1 MSDISLKLENIS
13 KSYKLYTNH
22 FDQLID
28 VMGLDSFGLKPKQTP
43 IQKFALNKVSL
54 EVKKGERV
62 GLIGKNGAGK
72 STLLKLV
79 CGNLKPTSGEITVS
93 GNVQALLTQG
103 IGFNP
108 EMTGRENTIA
118 SLQYNGI
125 GRDDYDDALKDVIDF
140 CELGDYF
147 DQAFKSYSSGMQARL
162 MFAVATA
169 IRPEIIIIDEV
180 LGAGDAY
187 FIAKSK
193 RRMEQLLQDECTML
207 LVSHSM
213 SQVLELCDR
222 CIWVHDGEVLLDGDS
237 FEVVKFYEEYMNN
250 RIQANPDDLKS
261 KFLLSRQSASQ
272 KDAEMDN
279 SKDEVVEKAKAP
291 EKIKIEQKDITL
303 SKNISEMPVKER
315 YQKDFPMNIVKDEQ
329 GSIGFN
335 HIARGGLT
343 TWEGDEEIKIT
354 GFDIY
359 DNQGRTNQIQQL
371 NPVKFLMEITAQ
383 EAGQYDL
390 RYGIVIFD
398 HSGQVKLRFL
408 SVEDSVEMEKGER
421 RVAEV
426 FLDSLLLGE
435 GEYIVSLS
443 LHDHEDVETINSSK
457 RYDLLSRSFEFKVGM
472 ANSLAPIAA
481 QFIHPT
487 YWNFYE

>member
-13 KSYKLYTNH
+13 KSYKLYSNH

-28 VMGLDSFGLKPKQTP
+28 VMGLDSIGLKPRQTP

-79 CGNLKPTSGEITVS
+79 CGNLKPTSGAITVS

-125 GRDDYDDALKDVIDF
+125 SRDDYDHALNDVIDF

-250 RIQANPDDLKS
+250 RIQANPDELKS
-261 KFLLSRQSASQ
+261 KFLLSRQSALQ
-272 KDAEMDN
+272 KNSKLEN
-279 SKDEVVEKAKAP
+279 SKDEVVEKAQAP
-291 EKIKIEQKDITL
+291 EKIKIQQKDITF

-315 YQKDFPMNIVKDEQ
+315 YKKDFPMNIVKDEQ
-329 GSIGFN
+329 GSIGYN
-335 HIARGGLT
+335 HIARGGVT
-343 TWEGDEEIKIT
+343 SWEDGKEVKIT

-359 DNQGRTNQIQQL
+359 NSQGRTDKIQQL
-371 NPVKFLMEITAQ
+371 NPAKFLIEVTAQ
-383 EAGQYDL
+383 EAGYFNL
-390 RYGIVIFD
+390 RYALVIYD
-398 HSGQVKLRFL
+398 HSGQLKLRLF
-408 SVEDSVEMEKGER
+408 SVQDSIVLEKGQR
-421 RVAEV
+421 RVSEV
-426 FLDSLLLGE
+426 FLDALLLGE
-435 GEYIVSLS
+435 GEYTISLS
-443 LHDHEDVETINSSK
+443 LHDYDEIEKINSTK
-457 RYDLLSRSFEFKVGM
+457 RYDLLSRSFQFKVII
-472 ANSLAPIAA
+472 ANSLAPISA
-481 QFIHPT
+481 QFAHPT
-487 YWNFYE
+487 YWNFYN